1 MRLTDI
7 ELTRLLNSDSDKPYQ
22 LEYLQ
27 VTPKPTSG
35 AVTGVTIDL
44 TLGNSF
50 RRFLKKEFIGGP
62 LDLSSPTLTEDVQ
75 SIMHSNASFDADS
88 IIIEPGE
95 LLLGIT
101 AESVRIPTCLV
112 GWLDGRSSL
121 ARVGLQVHATAHRID
136 PGWDGKIV
144 LEFINAGP
152 APLRLTAGMK
162 ICAISFETTGGR
174 KVLELGDHSVLL
186 GDIATQP
193 VAIAYTAKPDS
204 KYVNQTTV
212 ETSKTCNG

>member
-7 ELTRLLNSDSDKPYQ
+7 ELKRLLTTTSDNPNQ
-22 LEYLQ
+22 LGYLQ
-27 VTPKPTSG
+27 VIPQPADS

-62 LDLSSPTLTEDVQ
+62 LDLASPTLTEDVQ
-75 SIMHSNASFDADS
+75 AIMCSNGSFDAES
-88 IIIEPGE
+88 IVIEPGE
-95 LLLGIT
+95 LVLGIT

-136 PGWDGKIV
+136 PGWNGKIV

-162 ICAISFETTGGR
+162 ICAISFETTGARQIVNDGAYESLR
-174 KVLELGDHSVLL
+174 NEITV
-186 GDIATQP
+186 QP
-193 VAIAYTAKPDS
+193 VGVAYTAKPDS

-212 ETSKTCNG
+212 ETSKTCNS

>member
-7 ELTRLLNSDSDKPYQ
+7 ELKRLLTTTSDNPNQ
-22 LEYLQ
+22 IGYLQ
-27 VTPKPTSG
+27 VTPQPADS

-50 RRFLKKEFIGGP
+50 RRFLKKEFIAGP
-62 LDLSSPTLTEDVQ
+62 LDLASPTLTEDVQ
-75 SIMHSNASFDADS
+75 SIMHSNKSFEADS

-152 APLRLTAGMK
+152 SPLRLTAGMK
-162 ICAISFETTGGR
+162 ICAISFETTGARQIVKDG
-174 KVLELGDHSVLL
+174 VHDVIVGTITV
-186 GDIATQP
+186 QP
-193 VAIAYTAKPDS
+193 VGTAYTAKPDS